1 VNRSRRATT
10 SALPRWSISARLRLA
25 SPIRGA
31 LLCLA
36 AVGCTQPVITLNPT
50 PIPVAIQGDALA
62 ALARID
68 DGLTLQAII
77 DTGSPLTVYDDGLNR
92 PRGHLGYLRLL
103 SSEGV
108 PRLELGNVQLFT
120 SPLRAVGRPGATY
133 AVSAI
138 LGGDNLSRFVVGLDY
153 QDPPRVNIERALNT
167 CSCALA
173 DACQAVFKFTPL
185 GGNQT
190 FSLGGDLYNY
200 PPSRVVLDVCAE
212 PLPDPLQ
219 EGIPCAGNAP
229 SDFLPFGVQK
239 RYAPSGQDMKLLV
252 ATGFPGVLLSANAYD
267 RLRGQGATDAAI
279 KAAPLKIRLPDIED
293 DDEDRSGV
301 NEAGDGLT
309 VAEVDLGGDGH
320 SALAVVSRERYF
332 GPCAELS
339 RSRRQRRVPPGA
351 PIPPCDPTTDPTMC
365 MGNRGAEAAC
375 LQKPDTSLIP
385 AVVQCTNGA
394 ECDDAA
400 RNPSP
405 TAAII
410 ELTRPIKVFVT
421 RDSAPILVSVNAD
434 VRRGPG
440 ILGGAPSVDGIIGTD
455 VLRRLRATIDYPNGR
470 FIARC
475 RDADCLAYRRY
486 ITDNECGLDCIPI
499 ECTIGR
505 RNPGRCRCTADP
517 PLPGVFNDGL
527 CAALPDQ
534 KGGLCP
540 NDP

>member
-1 VNRSRRATT
+1 MRATT
-10 SALPRWSISARLRLA
+10 SAPPRWTISARLRLA
-25 SPIRGA
+25 APIRGA
-31 LLCLA
+31 LVCLA
-36 AVGCTQPVITLNPT
+36 AIGCTQPLITLSPA
-50 PIPVAIQGDALA
+50 PIPVAIQGDALT
-62 ALARID
+62 ALARVD
-68 DGLTLQAII
+68 DGATLQAVI
-77 DTGSPLTVYDDGLNR
+77 DTGSPLTVYDDQAND

-103 SSEGV
+103 STEGV

-120 SPLRAVGRPGATY
+120 TPLRAVGRPGATY
-133 AVSAI
+133 AVGAI
-138 LGGDNLSRFVVGLDY
+138 LGGDNLSRFAIDFDY
-153 QDPPRVNIERALNT
+153 RDPPRITVQRMLNT

-212 PLPDPLQ
+212 PLPDPIQ
-219 EGIPCAGNAP
+219 DGTACAGISP
-229 SDFLPFGVQK
+229 SDPKYAPFGVEK
-239 RYAPSGQDMKLLV
+239 RYTPTGQDMKLLV
-252 ATGFPGVLLSANAYD
+252 ATGFPGVLLSASAYD
-267 RLRGQGATDAAI
+267 RLRGAGATEAAI
-279 KAAPLKIRLPDIED
+279 RTAPLKIRLPDVQD
-293 DDEDRSGV
+293 DDEDRNAVTDGS
-301 NEAGDGLT
+301 DGLT

-339 RSRRQRRVPPGA
+339 RSRRQRRFPPGA
-351 PIPPCDPTTDPTMC
+351 PIAPPRND
-365 MGNRGAEAAC
+365 EAFC
-375 LQKPDTSLIP
+375 LQKPQDSLIP
-385 AVVQCTNGA
+385 AVQQCKNGA

-400 RNPSP
+400 RNPAP
-405 TAAII
+405 TAAVI
-410 ELTRPIKVFVT
+410 ELTQPIKVYVT

-440 ILGGAPSVDGIIGTD
+440 ILGGAPTVDGVLGTE
-455 VLRRLRATIDYPNGR
+455 VLRRLRATIDYPSGR

-475 RDADCLAYRRY
+475 RGADCLAYRRY
-486 ITDNECGLDCIPI
+486 IVDNECGLDCIPI

-517 PLPGVFNDGL
+517 PMPGVFNDGL
-527 CAALPDQ
+527 CPALPDQ
-534 KGGLCP
+534 RGGLCP